1 MRRIGVQKDHNIR
14 GSILKKPMICFF
26 TLRTQKNDTQ
36 QAEELK
42 KHLTGNTIL
51 GENTSQIAISNL
63 DDFFNIIKIILSQY
77 SYQYSTQ
84 L

>member
-1 MRRIGVQKDHNIR
+1 MAK
-14 GSILKKPMICFF
+14 
-26 TLRTQKNDTQ
+26 
-36 QAEELK
+36 ELK